1 MKADRQAPIGVFDSG
16 VGGLTVVHEIMRNL
30 PDERIEYFGDTARV
44 PYGSKSKNTVIRY
57 SRQIIH
63 FLQEQKVK
71 AIVKQWL
78 LFIAEYETLPND
90 IIALNFNLWEAVEE
104 NGQSCYT
111 LELTGSKQYDAEN
124 DDWACEEDFDP
135 RERNCDALQLS
146 SEIPWEEVLNGLV
159 EVLRELKKELKVISL
174 FQVKHITVG
183 FAEGDLIVIK

>member
-1 MKADRQAPIGVFDSG
+1 MSNILKKLFSILGNDESKPDFQTCCTPMEVFD
-16 VGGLTVVHEIMRNL
+16 
-30 PDERIEYFGDTARV
+30 
-44 PYGSKSKNTVIRY
+44 K
-57 SRQIIH
+57 QI
-63 FLQEQKVK
+63 VT

-135 RERNCDALQLS
+135 RE
-146 SEIPWEEVLNGLV
+146 VLNGLV
-159 EVLRELKKELKVISL
+159 EVLKELKKELKVISL

>member
-1 MKADRQAPIGVFDSG
+1 MSNIFKKLFSILGNDESKPDFRTCCTPMEVFD
-16 VGGLTVVHEIMRNL
+16 
-30 PDERIEYFGDTARV
+30 
-44 PYGSKSKNTVIRY
+44 K
-57 SRQIIH
+57 
-63 FLQEQKVK
+63 QKVK

-159 EVLRELKKELKVISL
+159 EVLKELKKDLK
-174 FQVKHITVG
+174 
-183 FAEGDLIVIK
+183 

>member
-1 MKADRQAPIGVFDSG
+1 MSNILKKLFSILGNDENKPDFQTCCTPMEVFD
-16 VGGLTVVHEIMRNL
+16 
-30 PDERIEYFGDTARV
+30 
-44 PYGSKSKNTVIRY
+44 K
-57 SRQIIH
+57 
-63 FLQEQKVK
+63 QKVK

-159 EVLRELKKELKVISL
+159 EVLRVKKRTESNKSFSGETYNSWVCGRRSDSYKIETFRNVL
-174 FQVKHITVG
+174 
-183 FAEGDLIVIK
+183 

>member
-1 MKADRQAPIGVFDSG
+1 MEVFD
-16 VGGLTVVHEIMRNL
+16 
-30 PDERIEYFGDTARV
+30 
-44 PYGSKSKNTVIRY
+44 K
-57 SRQIIH
+57 
-63 FLQEQKVK
+63 QKVK

-135 RERNCDALQLS
+135 SKSGKTRRA
-146 SEIPWEEVLNGLV
+146 
-159 EVLRELKKELKVISL
+159 
-174 FQVKHITVG
+174 
-183 FAEGDLIVIK
+183 A